1 MIARVGLRVAE
12 TMSLKEKIENNTT
25 IWLLSTLLAGSVA
38 GIAAYK
44 SVLEIAKPPV
54 VNEAELAQIKKEN
67 SELKEALNQKE
78 LGDQQKAKRLSQARA
93 IPSDIQATI
102 MKDKPPWVN
111 LLVNLFNTEGGVEK
125 NGFGADN
132 PNVHFGVDALE
143 YRVKQ
148 ATKGFVWSLK
158 TYPAYTIVG
167 RAYRVV
173 DGSFVLPL
181 DYEEDDSGHRVSF
194 RAPECNDGDELIA
207 IVRVKWTQSAAI
219 EDIRNTFLSTVK

>member
-1 MIARVGLRVAE
+1 VIVRAGLRLSE
-12 TMSLKEKIENNTT
+12 IMSLKENIENNTT

-38 GIAAYK
+38 GITVYK
-44 SVLEIAKPPV
+44 SVLEIAKPV
-54 VNEAELAQIKKEN
+54 DNQAELAQIKKEN

-78 LGDQQKAKRLSQARA
+78 LRDPQKAKGLSKARE

-102 MKDKPPWVN
+102 MKYKPPWVN

-125 NGFGADN
+125 NGFGSDN

-148 ATKGFVWSLK
+148 ATPGFIWSLN

-207 IVRVKWTQSAAI
+207 IVRVKWTQSLAI